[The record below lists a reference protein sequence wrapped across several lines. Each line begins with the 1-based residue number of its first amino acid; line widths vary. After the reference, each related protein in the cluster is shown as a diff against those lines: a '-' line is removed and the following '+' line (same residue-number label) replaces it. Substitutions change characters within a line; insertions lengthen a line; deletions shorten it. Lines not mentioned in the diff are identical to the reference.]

1 MKCTKCFSNQQIKG
15 NCRMYDS
22 VKLGFYRFK
31 FQSQLRTFK
40 KVFLEKRP
48 EDDSETAEDTIDL
61 DLEKYGFDGA
71 L

>member
-1 MKCTKCFSNQQIKG
+1 
-15 NCRMYDS
+15 MYDS